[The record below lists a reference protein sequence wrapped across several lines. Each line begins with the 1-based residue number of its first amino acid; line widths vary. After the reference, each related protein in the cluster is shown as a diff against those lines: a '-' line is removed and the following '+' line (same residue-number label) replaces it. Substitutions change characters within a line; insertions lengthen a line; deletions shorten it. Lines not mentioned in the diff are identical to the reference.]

1 MLIERLSKESGL
13 GASRLQYFASS
24 ASKRY
29 FVFSIP
35 KATGGT
41 REIAHPSRPL
51 KSVQRWLNNQYLLHL
66 PVHPAA
72 MAYRKGVSIRDN
84 ATRHAAFRF
93 TVRIDFRDFFPS
105 FNTEQV
111 VAFLEG
117 EKDRIRINSEDT
129 RFVGSLVSRHGGLT
143 IGAPTSPVLTN
154 AMMYRFDTALFEFTR
169 VNAMVYTRYADDIF
183 ISTDAPNTLSSA
195 YNFVRDQCAL
205 FPFSDLRINTKKTAF
220 LSRRYR
226 REITGL
232 VITPDKKVSLG
243 RKRKREIKSLIFK
256 SIQGDVPQD
265 RLEYLK
271 GLISFASDVEP
282 SFISSLADKY
292 GEDFWWVLQQRYK
305 PLPTSFA
312 KLEDLDPQ
320 PKPA

>member
-13 GASRLQYFASS
+13 GVGRLQYFAGS

-35 KATGGT
+35 KAAGGL
-41 REIAHPSRPL
+41 REIAHPARPL
-51 KSVQRWLNNQYLLHL
+51 KSVQRWLNSQYLLNL

-72 MAYRKGVSIRDN
+72 MAYRKGVNIRDN
-84 ATRHAAFRF
+84 ALQHAAFRY

-105 FNTEQV
+105 FSMEHV
-111 VAFLEG
+111 VEFLEG
-117 EKDRIRINSEDT
+117 EKNRIFINSGDV
-129 RFVGSLVSRHGGLT
+129 RFVGNLVSRHGGLT

-154 AMMYRFDTALFEFTR
+154 AMMYSFDRALFEFCQN
-169 VNAMVYTRYADDIF
+169 NAMVYTRYADDLF
-183 ISTDAPNTLSSA
+183 ISTDVPNALSGA
-195 YNFVRDQCAL
+195 YNFVRDQCSL
-205 FPFSDLRINTKKTAF
+205 FQFSDLRINSKKTVF
-220 LSRRYR
+220 LSRKYH

-232 VITPDKKVSLG
+232 VITPDRKVSLG
-243 RKRKREIKSLIFK
+243 RNRKREIKSLIFQAIK
-256 SIQGDVPQD
+256 GDISQD
-265 RLEYLK
+265 RLEYTR

-282 SFISSLADKY
+282 SFMTSLANKY
-292 GEDFWWVLQQRYK
+292 GEDFWWTLQHRYK

-312 KLEDLDPQ
+312 KLEDLDPP